1 MAYIPTLTKQPAEDR
16 LFEMEF
22 VGLLGPDETLNGVI
36 SVTATPTGLTL
47 SGAPTYEG
55 SIAKQRISGGTN
67 GTTYKVTFVVTTS
80 EGNTLEGEGKLKVRD
95 L

>member
-1 MAYIPTLTKQPAEDR
+1 VTYIPTLTKQPNEDR
-16 LFEMEF
+16 LYEMQF
-22 VGLLGPDETLNGVI
+22 VGLLAAGETITGVT
-36 SVTATPTGLTL
+36 SVTATPAGLTL

-80 EGNTLEGEGKLKVRD
+80 DGNVLEGEGKLKVRD